1 MIILLLTFFSFVL
14 WMLHNLMPVV
24 HPAVWC
30 YLFNAS
36 AYVRI
41 ISLFSELVLLFTL
54 YICNSMW
61 LYSHLSSSIVIS
73 MVFLICLHR
82 NYLST
87 SILAHN
93 WKVIFLFMNLPSCL
107 CINVNIQMLAL
118 YFPSIPLSGPLFNR
132 KCCVTLCHSCRAST
146 VDSDNLLRL
155 TGSCNE
161 KCILHTFMDP
171 RGSLLCLQEPT
182 TRPHAR

>member
-54 YICNSMW
+54 YICNSM
-61 LYSHLSSSIVIS
+61 
-73 MVFLICLHR
+73 
-82 NYLST
+82 
-87 SILAHN
+87 
-93 WKVIFLFMNLPSCL
+93 
-107 CINVNIQMLAL
+107 
-118 YFPSIPLSGPLFNR
+118 
-132 KCCVTLCHSCRAST
+132 
-146 VDSDNLLRL
+146 
-155 TGSCNE
+155 
-161 KCILHTFMDP
+161 
-171 RGSLLCLQEPT
+171 
-182 TRPHAR
+182 